1 MDSRI
6 VSIAIKGDSMWPTY
20 NDGDMLECAAYDNQP
35 IDIGNIVV
43 FPHPF
48 KSKIV
53 CVKRVKKLHDGMV
66 FVEGDNPD
74 PLASED
80 SHNFGLIKID
90 SIIALKN
97 D

>member
-1 MDSRI
+1 MDSRL

-20 NDGDMLECAAYDNQP
+20 NDGDILECAAYENQV
-35 IDIGNIVV
+35 INIGSIVV

-48 KSKIV
+48 KPKIV
-53 CVKRVKKLHDGMV
+53 CVKRVKKIVDGMI

-80 SHNFGLIKID
+80 SHNFGLIKLD
-90 SIIALKN
+90 SIIALKI

>member
-6 VSIAIKGDSMWPTY
+6 ISVSIKGDSMWPTY
-20 NDGDMLECAAYDNQP
+20 NDGDVLDCIEYDNQ
-35 IDIGNIVV
+35 DIKVGDIVV

-48 KSKIV
+48 KNNIV
-53 CVKRVKKLHDGMV
+53 CVKRAKKLVDNMI

-80 SHNFGLIKID
+80 SHNFGLIQID
-90 SIIALKN
+90 TIIALN
-97 D
+97 IN

>member
-48 KSKIV
+48 GPRSPHVFPSFI
-53 CVKRVKKLHDGMV
+53 KKLILFTAV
-66 FVEGDNPD
+66 KF
-74 PLASED
+74 
-80 SHNFGLIKID
+80 
-90 SIIALKN
+90 
-97 D
+97 